1 MERALFEL
9 QVEQEYQIDYSQEQ
23 SWVGGTFYICIVV
36 RFPNELKIPTSGLI
50 RAYYV
55 SAYQLQLLKVF
66 SDRPII
72 QHTIM

>member
-1 MERALFEL
+1 MEQALFEL

-36 RFPNELKIPTSGLI
+36 CFPNELKIPTSGLI

-55 SAYQLQLLKVF
+55 SAYQLQLLP
-66 SDRPII
+66 S
-72 QHTIM
+72 